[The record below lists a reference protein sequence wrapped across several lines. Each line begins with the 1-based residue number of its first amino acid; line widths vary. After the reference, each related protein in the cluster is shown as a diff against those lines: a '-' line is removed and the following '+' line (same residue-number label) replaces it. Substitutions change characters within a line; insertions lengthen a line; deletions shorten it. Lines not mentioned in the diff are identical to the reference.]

1 MFKAEFTWRENA
13 LADVLGVVHDTLV
26 HVLAVD
32 GAILLDDFAV
42 IVTEERIE
50 QVLVPFSLISDEL
63 STAE

>member
-13 LADVLGVVHDTLV
+13 LADVLSVVHDALV

-32 GAILLDDFAV
+32 GAILLDNFAV

>member
-13 LADVLGVVHDTLV
+13 LADVLCVVHDALV

-32 GAILLDDFAV
+32 GAILLNNFAV